1 MMCKDRDKYFQL
13 ATEATIEGMKRGDG
27 GPFGATIVRH
37 GEVIASVGNTIMRD
51 TDPSAH
57 AEMIAVRE
65 ACKKLGTMDL
75 SDCEIYATCELCPMC
90 IGVMMWANIKKVYYS
105 STKED
110 AATYGFSDQHLRDYL
125 EGNNKELFDMEAVGE
140 REDCRLLW
148 TTFEQVQSEKE

>member
-1 MMCKDRDKYFQL
+1 MCKDRDNYFQL
-13 ATEATIEGMKRGDG
+13 ATEATIAGIKRGDG

-37 GEVIASVGNTIMRD
+37 GEVIASVGNTMMRD

-75 SDCEIYATCELCPMC
+75 SDCEIYATCEPCPMC

>member
-1 MMCKDRDKYFQL
+1 MCKDRDKYFQL
-13 ATEATIEGMKRGDG
+13 ATKATIEGMKRGDG

-37 GEVIASVGNTIMRD
+37 GKVIASVGNTMMRD

-75 SDCEIYATCELCPMC
+75 SDCEIYATCEPCPMC

-125 EGNNKELFDMEAVGE
+125 EGNKELFDMEAVGE
-140 REDCRLLW
+140 REDCHRLW

>member
-37 GEVIASVGNTIMRD
+37 GEVIASVGNTMMRD

-57 AEMIAVRE
+57 AEMVAVRE

-75 SDCEIYATCELCPMC
+75 SDCEIYATCEPCPMC

-125 EGNNKELFDMEAVGE
+125 EGNKELFDMEAVGE
-140 REDCRLLW
+140 REDCHRLW
-148 TTFEQVQSEKE
+148 TTFKQVQSEKE